1 MSHDTHQHHETPNEK
16 PTLQFQSAFYFV
28 IIIAG
33 LFIATMAFIKS
44 MSHDEG
50 GGHGAH
56 ASGHAT
62 EATHESHE
70 AAGAE
75 HHEAPA
81 TEEAHH

>member
-33 LFIATMAFIKS
+33 LFIATIAFVKS
-44 MSHDEG
+44 MSHDE

-81 TEEAHH
+81 AEEAHH